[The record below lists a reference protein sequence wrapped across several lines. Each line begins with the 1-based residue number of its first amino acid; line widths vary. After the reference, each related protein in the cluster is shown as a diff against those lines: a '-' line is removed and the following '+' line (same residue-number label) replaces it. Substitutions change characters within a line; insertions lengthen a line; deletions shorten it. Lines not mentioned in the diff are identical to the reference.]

1 MSPSSSADDASL
13 LSALTTLYPAACL
26 LAGPDAAPDL
36 LLRVYQRAAE
46 RPPTERPD
54 NEEQWLLRL
63 LREACATSDEA
74 GPQTPDAGE
83 RTNETSPSSDD
94 TDPLRRDVAETI
106 LQDALPVAVA
116 ACPLEARSSLATAAL
131 EPDENAPSD
140 LSLSDLSLPDADAP
154 TALRRALND
163 VLPQAQYALVDDA
176 FSDADLRA
184 ATRSWLTAHF
194 SPMPRSLRPRVQST
208 LAAARSRSP
217 ATSPSSSGSAQ
228 APEDAASDAS
238 PSWRPRTLV
247 LTLLGALLLAGGAGA
262 AYVLQPGASSSPPPE
277 RPDLISFSAAQAPGL
292 SVAKPTSSAGAAE
305 THIASTWNRRVRVPT
320 IAGAA
325 LQGVGRV
332 AAENGG
338 PGVPV
343 LLYSDSTTSARIA
356 AFVYTYALVDDLQAA
371 APLNTQV
378 RSQLAERNR
387 PVAQTRDSASG
398 LLWRNRDDIFVAVSP
413 SLSADSL
420 RPRLRP

>member
-1 MSPSSSADDASL
+1 MPPSSSADDTSL

-26 LAGPDAAPDL
+26 LVGPDAAPDL
-36 LLRVYQRAAE
+36 LLRAYQRAAE

-54 NEEQWLLRL
+54 NEKQWLLRL
-63 LREACATSDEA
+63 LREACASNDEA
-74 GPQTPDAGE
+74 GPQTPDTGE
-83 RTNETSPSSDD
+83 RTNETSPSSND

-140 LSLSDLSLPDADAP
+140 LSPLDADAP

-217 ATSPSSSGSAQ
+217 ATSSSSSGSAQ
-228 APEDAASDAS
+228 APEDASAASQ
-238 PSWRPRTLV
+238 SWRPRTLV

-262 AYVLQPGASSSPPPE
+262 AYVLQPGASSSPSPE
-277 RPDLISFSAAQAPGL
+277 RPDLISFSAAQAPAL

-320 IAGAA
+320 VAGAA

-338 PGVPV
+338 PDVPV
-343 LLYSDSTTSARIA
+343 LLYSDSTTGARIA
-356 AFVYTYALVDDLQAA
+356 AFVYSYALVDDLQAA